1 MKALAT
7 YPIFER
13 TDENQWKLA
22 NDDGIPMLATLFG
35 TTSPA
40 LAMHW
45 LDQYLNAFPSA
56 TEGYTIEMDPNLLV
70 QYLKDVQAKSNT
82 EALLALN
89 MLLLQEQTFLL
100 SRRLANTKY
109 PDGFVRFTNCISKL
123 SSAFSKQADAL
134 AKLRGKSG
142 NTFLQQVNVNDG
154 GQAVVTQ
161 GT

>member
-7 YPIFER
+7 HPIFKR
-13 TDENQWKLA
+13 NDENQWMLS
-22 NDDGIPMLATLFG
+22 NDENIHELATLFG
-35 TTSPA
+35 TTSPT

-45 LDQYLNAFPSA
+45 LHQYMNTFPSA
-56 TEGYTIEMDPNLLV
+56 SIEMDPNMVV
-70 QYLKDVQAKSNT
+70 QYLHDIQAQSST

-89 MLLLQEQTFLL
+89 MLMLQEQTFMM
-100 SRRLANTKY
+100 SGRLKDQTFHS
-109 PDGFVRFTNCISKL
+109 GFKVFTNCILKL
-123 SSAFSKQADAL
+123 SGAFAKQAEAL

>member
-1 MKALAT
+1 MNALAIH
-7 YPIFER
+7 PIFKRNE
-13 TDENQWKLA
+13 ENQWMLS
-22 NDDGIPMLATLFG
+22 NDGNIHELATLFG
-35 TTSPA
+35 TTSPT

-45 LDQYLNAFPSA
+45 LHQYMNTFPSA
-56 TEGYTIEMDPNLLV
+56 SIEMDPNMVV
-70 QYLKDVQAKSNT
+70 QYLHDIQAQSNT

-109 PDGFVRFTNCISKL
+109 PDGFVKFTNCISKL
-123 SSAFSKQADAL
+123 SGAFAKQAEAL

>member
-22 NDDGIPMLATLFG
+22 NDDGIPMLATMFG
-35 TTSPA
+35 TTSPT

-45 LDQYLNAFPSA
+45 LHQYMNTFPSA
-56 TEGYTIEMDPNLLV
+56 SIEMDPNMVV
-70 QYLKDVQAKSNT
+70 QYLHDIQANSNT

-109 PDGFVRFTNCISKL
+109 PDGFVRFTNCVSKL

-161 GT
+161 GA